1 MTANE
6 GIGGIK
12 AEFFTT
18 LLEALPASLVIMDP
32 SGKVIYWN
40 KSAER
45 VFVWT
50 AAEAINRDFFGLI
63 VPMMR
68 PEVSRSMLRKIEELG
83 HWEAELTAKRRN
95 GTEVVVH
102 MVFAPIREKGG
113 RLGGFIGIGTDLS
126 ERMKIEE
133 ALKVSELRYRGM
145 VEDQTDVIVRFT
157 PDLAITYSNA
167 AFRKLFGE
175 GRESL
180 RGIFYPDDL
189 DKAVAEIR
197 GLNVGKSVSVSE
209 RRVMSASGEIRWM
222 EWINRGIFGAN
233 GNLMEVQGVGRDIT
247 EQKSVEEALK
257 ENERRYRAVV
267 DDQTELICRY
277 TPDFKLTFSNAAYR
291 RVFGEAAKDG
301 SNILLVIPEEE
312 RPDVV
317 RHLMALNKDS
327 PVGVSENYVVIKG
340 GEKRWIRWTDRAI
353 FDDAG
358 KLIEYQA
365 VGTDLTER
373 RMIEMELIES
383 ERRLR
388 EILNFL
394 PDPTFVIDSEGKVIV
409 WNRAA
414 EKLTG
419 IDASKMIGKGMEE
432 YSKAFYGEVRP
443 TIIDMLIRPAKEFE
457 KKYSK
462 FERIGDSIFAEAY
475 ISPRGIGRKY
485 VIGHATPL
493 YNSSGQVIGA
503 IETFKDMTERK
514 RLEEELR
521 RYSQEL
527 EEVVKEKTEQ
537 LRHAERLAAIGE
549 TAAMVGHDLRN
560 PLQALTYMI
569 YLGEV
574 TADGLKSEAANEEL
588 KALFGRMKRTIDYMN
603 KIVLDV
609 EDYARPIKP
618 ERVEVDVFPLVDDI
632 LGAIEIPKGIEVEL
646 DIKPDFKMY
655 TDVFLLRRSLTN
667 LITNAIQAMP
677 DGGKLTVSAKGSDD
691 SYTVFVSD
699 TGVGI
704 REENLKKIFQPLFTT
719 KSKGQGMG
727 LAVVKRIVEAQGGKI
742 TLETAP
748 GKGTRFTIILPK

>member
-1 MTANE
+1 MVENE
-6 GIGGIK
+6 GIAGIRS
-12 AEFFTT
+12 EFFST
-18 LLEALPASLVIMDP
+18 LLDALPASLVIMDP
-32 SGKVIYWN
+32 SGRVIYWN

-45 VFVWT
+45 VFMWT
-50 AAEAINRDFFGLI
+50 ATEAVKRDFFNLI

-68 PEVSRSMLRKIEELG
+68 PEVGRSMLRKIEELG

-102 MVFAPIREKGG
+102 MVFAPIRERDG

-133 ALKVSELRYRGM
+133 ALKMSELRYRAI

-167 AFRKLFGE
+167 AFKKLFGE
-175 GRESL
+175 GRGSL
-180 RGIFYPDDL
+180 RGIFYPDEYDKVVAEIKGL
-189 DKAVAEIR
+189 SVGKAVA
-197 GLNVGKSVSVSE
+197 VSE
-209 RRVMSASGEIRWM
+209 RRVTSAAGEIRWM
-222 EWINRGIFGAN
+222 EWINRGIFDAKGD
-233 GNLMEVQGVGRDIT
+233 LTEVQGVGRDIT
-247 EQKSVEEALK
+247 EQKSAEEALK
-257 ENERRYRAVV
+257 ENEMRYRAVV

-291 RVFGEAAKDG
+291 RIFGEDAKDG

-312 RPDVV
+312 RPQVV
-317 RHLMALNKDS
+317 RRLMSLTKDS
-327 PVGVSENYVVIKG
+327 PVSVSENNIVTKG
-340 GEKRWIRWTDRAI
+340 GQKRWIRWTDRAI

-358 KLIEYQA
+358 RLIEYQS

-373 RMIEMELIES
+373 REMEMELIES
-383 ERRLR
+383 ERRLKD
-388 EILNFL
+388 ILNFL

-409 WNRAA
+409 WNWAT

-419 IDASKMIGKGMEE
+419 VEASRMIGKGMEE

-443 TIIDMLIRPAKEFE
+443 TIIDLLLRPDAEAE
-457 KKYSK
+457 KKYAK
-462 FERIGDSIFAEAY
+462 FDRVGDSIIAEAY
-475 ISPRGIGRKY
+475 ISPRGIGKKY

-503 IETFKDMTERK
+503 IETFKDLTERK
-514 RLEEELR
+514 RMEEELR
-521 RYSQEL
+521 RYSHEL

-574 TADGLKSEAANEEL
+574 TADGLKSEAANQEL
-588 KALFGRMKRTIDYMN
+588 KALFGRMQRTIDYMN

-618 ERVEVDVFPLVDDI
+618 ERMLVDVFPLVDDI
-632 LGAIEIPKGIEVEL
+632 LGAINLPKGIDVEL
-646 DIKPDFKMY
+646 DIEPDFKMY

-677 DGGKLTVSAKGSDD
+677 DGGRLTVSARENDS
-691 SYTVFVSD
+691 SYTIFVSD

-742 TLETAP
+742 DLETAP
-748 GKGTRFTIILPK
+748 GKGTKFTIVLPK